1 MGISHPFAAQA
12 DLGVYAASKVAL
24 KALADATRA
33 ELRAAKR
40 PYRVSCLSPGLVE
53 TDFYVAKAGEHKAS
67 MVYAA
72 AETLAVRDVVDAA
85 LFLLTTPP
93 HVEVAD
99 VLLNPVRPAPVPIC
113 TPASKH

>member
-1 MGISHPFAAQA
+1 MSAHRPPTAV

-24 KALADATRA
+24 KALTDATRA
-33 ELRAAKR
+33 ELRTAGL
-40 PYRVSCLSPGLVE
+40 PHRVSLLSPGLVE

-99 VLLNPVRPAPVPIC
+99 VLLNPVRPAPIC
-113 TPASKH
+113 PPGVHLS